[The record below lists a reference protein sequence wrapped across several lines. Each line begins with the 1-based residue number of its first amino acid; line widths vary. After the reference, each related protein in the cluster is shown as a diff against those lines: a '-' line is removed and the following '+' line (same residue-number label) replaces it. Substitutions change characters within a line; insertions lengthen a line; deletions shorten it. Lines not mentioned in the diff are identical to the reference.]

1 VIIYIIN
8 SFGLN
13 NPILETKED
22 YIKTLLVKSKRQT
35 MIQSLNRI
43 IFNKKEEMLNQNKHV

>member
-1 VIIYIIN
+1 MIIYIIN